1 MSVEIVLSGLR
12 ANADFRSNVVAW
24 ERIRPRPSRFGTQP
38 PLSNTM
44 QTALAAQGIDQL
56 YLHQTNAVT
65 ASLNGKNV
73 VIATNTASGKT
84 LCYNVPVLE
93 TLRQNPHARALY
105 LFPTKALAQ
114 DQLAAIKQ
122 LIAGGGDHLT
132 VNTYD
137 GDTPRSQRSK
147 IRRQSQIIL
156 SNPDMLHAGMLPYH
170 TSWRDFFA
178 NLKFIVIDEIHTYRG
193 VFGSH
198 VANVLRRLKRVCQFY
213 GGSSGNDPQFVCC
226 SATIANPQAHAETL
240 CAAPFTLID
249 ETQNGAPQGEKQF
262 ILYNPPI
269 IDEELGLRQ
278 SVVLTAMEAASAFL
292 SAEVQTV
299 VFARSRQ
306 AVELL
311 LGYLRD
317 TVTSQE
323 KTQTIMGYRGGYLPL
338 ERREIELGLRSG
350 KVRGVVATNAL
361 ELGVDIG
368 ALDAAVLTGYPG
380 SIASVWQQAGRAGRR
395 EGLSAVIM
403 VAGNAP
409 LDQYIC
415 KHPRYL
421 LGGSAENALINP
433 DNLQITMNH
442 LLCAAFELP
451 FSVGEA
457 WGALGEADDLLSF
470 LAEEGTLHKTE
481 TRSGG
486 RYHWVGEGTPSS
498 TISLRTNGT
507 DNVVIQVLKP
517 EQETDKGKQIT
528 NNYQRRRNSPS
539 TLGEVDLHRAA
550 VTVHED
556 AIYLHAGKSYIVEE
570 FDYTARVAHVR
581 PIETDYYTYASVSSD
596 IRALEPAQ
604 EVTEHGLL
612 RAHGDLLIVT
622 KATNYRKVRRYSH
635 ETLGIGKI
643 DLPEWELDT
652 TGYWLIFGEELSE
665 KLFEMGVLF
674 RPNDYGP
681 NWSHQRKL
689 ALDRDDHKCRTCG
702 NTAMLQVHH
711 VRPFKE
717 YHYVRGINDN
727 YLQANQV
734 ENLATLCASCHR
746 QAEMSVQQRSA
757 MGGLAYVLRNL
768 APLFLMCDTS
778 DIQVVAQTRNPLTQS
793 PTVVVYE
800 SMAAGVGF
808 SQKLFDLH
816 HKLLQSALEL
826 ITDCHC
832 RDGCPACVGPP
843 GEIGPN
849 TKSVTKQLL
858 RLLLRSEQ

>member
-1 MSVEIVLSGLR
+1 MSVETVLSGLKINR
-12 ANADFRSNVVAW
+12 DFRSNVVAW
-24 ERIRPRPSRFGTQP
+24 ERIRPRRSRFGTMP
-38 PLSNTM
+38 PLSKSI
-44 QTALAAQGIDQL
+44 QTALATQGIDQL
-56 YLHQTNAVT
+56 YLHQSNAIE
-65 ASLNGKNV
+65 ASLNSKNV

-84 LCYNVPVLE
+84 LCYNLPVLE
-93 TLRQNPHARALY
+93 TLHQQPYARALY

-114 DQLAAIKQ
+114 DQLAALKQ
-122 LIAGGGDHLT
+122 LIANGNLHT
-132 VNTYD
+132 SVSTYD

-147 IRRQSQIIL
+147 IRRESQIIL
-156 SNPDMLHAGMLPYH
+156 SNPDMLHAGILPYH
-170 TSWRDFFA
+170 TSWRNFFA
-178 NLKFIVIDEIHTYRG
+178 NLRYIVVDEIHSYRG

-198 VANVLRRLKRVCQFY
+198 VANTLRRLQRICQFY
-213 GGSSGNDPQFVCC
+213 GGDLQFVCC
-226 SATIANPQAHAETL
+226 SATIANPKEHAETL

-249 ETQNGAPQGEKQF
+249 ESQNGAPQGEKHF
-262 ILYNPPI
+262 ILYNPPV

-317 TVTSQE
+317 TLNFSQRDDG
-323 KTQTIMGYRGGYLPL
+323 TTPQQTISGYRGGYLPL

-395 EGLSAVIM
+395 EGMAAVVM

-421 LGGSAENALINP
+421 FGSSAENALINP
-433 DNLQITMNH
+433 DNLQIAINH

-451 FSVGEA
+451 FSAGEH
-457 WGALGEADDLLSF
+457 WGGLGEADELLSF
-470 LAEEGTLHKTE
+470 LADEGSLHKTK
-481 TRSGG
+481 TRSGD
-486 RYHWVGEGTPSS
+486 RYHWAGEGTPSS
-498 TISLRTNGT
+498 TVSLRTNGT
-507 DNVVIQVLKP
+507 DNVVIQVIP
-517 EQETDKGKQIT
+517 AEQEKGDRPPNAEYHQ
-528 NNYQRRRNSPS
+528 RRNSPN

-570 FDYTARVAHVR
+570 FDYAARIAHVR
-581 PIETDYYTYASVSSD
+581 PIETDYYTYASVGSD
-596 IRALEPAQ
+596 IRSLEPAQ
-604 EVTEHGLL
+604 EVNENGLL
-612 RAHGDLLIVT
+612 RAHGELQIVT
-622 KATNYRKVRRYSH
+622 KATNYRKVRRYSQ
-635 ETLGIGKI
+635 ETLGMGKI

-652 TGYWLIFGEELSE
+652 TGYWLIFGEDLSE

-681 NWSHQRKL
+681 NWAHQRKL
-689 ALDRDDHKCRTCG
+689 AIERDNHKCRTCG
-702 NTAMLQVHH
+702 NTTMLQVHH
-711 VRPFKE
+711 VRSFKE
-717 YHYVRGINDN
+717 YNYIRGVNEN
-727 YLQANQV
+727 YLIANQI

-746 QAEMSVQQRSA
+746 QAEISVQQRSA

-768 APLFLMCDTS
+768 APLFLMCDTG
-778 DIQVVAQTRNPLTQS
+778 DIQVVASTRNPLTHA

-800 SMAAGVGF
+800 SMTAGVGF
-808 SQKLFDLH
+808 SQKLFELH
-816 HKLLQSALEL
+816 HDLLRAALEL
-826 ITDCHC
+826 VNDCNC

-858 RLLLRSEQ
+858 KILSRM